1 LLALGPYLCIETI
14 FFATTKENTMSAIDS
29 TGGLSTMQIMQWAAE
44 HSGKMADTLQDDM
57 TAANVR
63 QDKIAL
69 LSELKARMSGIGNFD
84 DSSAR
89 TELVKLRDDIRNMIA
104 SNPDLQ
110 HVLGPIADGIDGE
123 VAGLDGDK
131 KWDDIKGT
139 VGGYASDGGVW
150 GGALAGEIDE
160 YRKADEMGMIEI
172 QDQVSKL
179 QQTQQLASNLI
190 SVLNDTN
197 KSIIGNIRA

>member
-1 LLALGPYLCIETI
+1 
-14 FFATTKENTMSAIDS
+14 MSAIDS
-29 TGGLSTMQIMQWAAE
+29 TGGLSTLQIMQWAAD
-44 HSGKMADTLQDDM
+44 HSGKMAETLQNDM

-69 LSELKARMSGIGNFD
+69 LSELKAKLSGIGNFD
-84 DSSAR
+84 DSKAR
-89 TELVKLRDDIRNMIA
+89 EELVKLRDEIRQKI
-104 SNPDLQ
+104 SDNPDLQ
-110 HVLGPIADGIDGE
+110 HVLEPIANGINDE
-123 VAGLDGDK
+123 IVGLDGDK

-197 KSIIGNIRA
+197 KSVIGNIRA